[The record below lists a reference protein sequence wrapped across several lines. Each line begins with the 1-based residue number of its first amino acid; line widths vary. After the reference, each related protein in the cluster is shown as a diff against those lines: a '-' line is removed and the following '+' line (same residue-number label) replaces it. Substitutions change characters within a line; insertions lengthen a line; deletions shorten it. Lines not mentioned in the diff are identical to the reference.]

1 MFSISNSVQ
10 GQQSTKQLIVPG
22 RDQAPAGS
30 DEEKI
35 FQMITEVLDP
45 ETRESALLEL
55 SKRRETYEDLA
66 LVLWGGYGEY
76 EQHA

>member
-1 MFSISNSVQ
+1 
-10 GQQSTKQLIVPG
+10 
-22 RDQAPAGS
+22 
-30 DEEKI
+30 
-35 FQMITEVLDP
+35 MITEVLDP

-76 EQHA
+76 EPHAKQWRD